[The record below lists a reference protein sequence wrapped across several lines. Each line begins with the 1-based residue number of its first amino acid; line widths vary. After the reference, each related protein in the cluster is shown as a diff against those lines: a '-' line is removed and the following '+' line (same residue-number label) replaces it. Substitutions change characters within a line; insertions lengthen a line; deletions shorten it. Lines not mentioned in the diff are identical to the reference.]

1 MIDFQKEYPVL
12 IPYKI
17 DFSTRTVGKHI
28 RQTKRH
34 VNWRFGFAHVPSLL
48 DGKTGTACRGIEM
61 DVHVIWSVASGKH
74 EMYLNGQLVHHKLHS
89 KIAVIPTQKF
99 DYSVNVPENII
110 PGMHVMHVTAWA
122 LGLGEHSNENQFR
135 FEFDGE
141 NYKHFFGIF
150 ELGLPNMMFEYS
162 KPLEIARKKLSQRG
176 SIEDKSDGSS
186 ISDIL
191 DGRPRRSM
199 VAKSEENQS
208 SEVKYWKEPIV
219 NVLKRRNSP
228 SDSRSGSMSSSRG
241 FKSQDVATTDEDE
254 RRLIAEA
261 RALSLRELEET
272 RRKRLDREEEQ
283 RQLAQARLN
292 SFRDLN
298 VSNDDMSVPS
308 FARPSL
314 VSRPHKPYNN
324 TMGGGL
330 QPVEEDKDLLDLDF
344 DDTSRP
350 ANLVRRQSSVT
361 LDTALRDDFG
371 TGPSLS
377 NDDDISLASETYSHL
392 DPRKMWKT
400 QQDVSFIFQRP
411 PVYADSLA
419 GDLIQPSSSFSTSAS
434 FYGNPPP
441 ISQSPMMYAGRHMGY
456 GQNVSQ
462 KLANPTNPQSV
473 PGPRPKTPPNFQ
485 APPPPTFAVLNEAFG
500 PTYGSSN
507 YGTTNNSYA
516 PPTNGSMNYP
526 NSSFQNSAATFR

>member
-1 MIDFQKEYPVL
+1 MTDFQAGYPVL

-34 VNWRFGFAHVPSLL
+34 VNWRFGFAHIPSLL
-48 DGKTGTACRGIEM
+48 QGKTGISCRGIEM
-61 DVHVIWSVASGKH
+61 DLHVIWSVASGKH

-122 LGLGEHSNENQFR
+122 LGFGEHANENQFR

-141 NYKHFFGIF
+141 NYQDFFGIY
-150 ELGLPNMMFEYS
+150 ELGLANMMFEYS
-162 KPLEIARKKLSQRG
+162 KPLDIARKKLSQREIIDG
-176 SIEDKSDGSS
+176 KSDGSS

-199 VAKSEENQS
+199 TANSEENQS
-208 SEVKYWKEPIV
+208 SDVQYWKEPIV
-219 NVLKRRNSP
+219 SLLFQRHNSL
-228 SDSRSGSMSSSRG
+228 SDSRSGSVSSSLG
-241 FKSQDVATTDEDE
+241 FKTQDVATTDDDE

-272 RRKRLDREEEQ
+272 RRKRRDEEEEQ

-298 VSNDDMSVPS
+298 KSNDDMTVPS
-308 FARPSL
+308 FAKPPT
-314 VSRPHKPYNN
+314 SRPHQPLNS
-324 TMGGGL
+324 MGGGL

-344 DDTSRP
+344 NHTSSST
-350 ANLVRRQSSVT
+350 NLFRTQSSVT

-371 TGPSLS
+371 IGPSLT
-377 NDDDISLASETYSHL
+377 NDDDMSLASETYSHL
-392 DPRKMWKT
+392 DPKKNWKT

-434 FYGNPPP
+434 FYGNTSPNYQP
-441 ISQSPMMYAGRHMGY
+441 PMMYAGRHMGY
-456 GQNVSQ
+456 DQNTAQ
-462 KLANPTNPQSV
+462 KLGNPTYPQSV

-500 PTYGSSN
+500 PTYDSSN
-507 YGTTNNSYA
+507 YSTNNVYA
-516 PPTNGSMNYP
+516 PPANGRMNYT
-526 NSSFQNSAATFR
+526 SSAATFR